1 MLDHYPLTFTPQNPQ
16 VRYQD
21 NHSDGLPLY
30 IILKIVGVWDFLY
43 LCRGTVDVY
52 ANNFMVRN
60 SWLYLIGWHSFHFVF
75 SGSKNHIF
83 FVKGNPL
90 KWISRWVNLYLRQY
104 NQILVENIVKHEK
117 RGVIFQSP
125 CINDVDL
132 YVKGILFEVGWV
144 SLKYFPQIFYMGAI
158 VIYIRNQRNSGRI

>member
-1 MLDHYPLTFTPQNPQ
+1 MD
-16 VRYQD
+16 
-21 NHSDGLPLY
+21 
-30 IILKIVGVWDFLY
+30 IKVG
-43 LCRGTVDVY
+43 
-52 ANNFMVRN
+52 
-60 SWLYLIGWHSFHFVF
+60 
-75 SGSKNHIF
+75 
-83 FVKGNPL
+83 
-90 KWISRWVNLYLRQY
+90 NLYLRQY

-144 SLKYFPQIFYMGAI
+144 SLKYFPQIFYLGAI